1 MRNLN
6 TVMDEMSALIVAG
19 THRVRFYP
27 CIKNPQPGAAASRT
41 SLFVY
46 CHEGTITV
54 DESTETWSMSGTT
67 FNYTDTY
74 VVFCASLA
82 ECQKFEN
89 TNGKFT
95 ALICVDVS
103 TKKVYTCSRN
113 NEDVVSLVRLYSSP
127 FTKRES
133 PTQVYLRSDTT
144 PEYDHTS
151 SALGEGEV
159 AYDYTS

>member
-6 TVMDEMSALIVAG
+6 TMMDEMCALVMGG
-19 THRVRFYP
+19 THRVYFYP
-27 CIKNPQPGAAASRT
+27 IVKNPVNPGNASRI
-41 SLFVY
+41 SLFSY

-54 DESTETWSMSGTT
+54 DESTETWTMSGMT

-127 FTKRES
+127 FTYKES
-133 PTQVYLRSDTT
+133 SNMMYLRPDRT

-151 SALGEGEV
+151 SPLGEGEV